1 MGLVSELIWKIKIK
15 VEVRILGIG
24 GSFEEEIEIVNLF

>member
-15 VEVRILGIG
+15 LEGKIVGIG
-24 GSFEEEIEIVNLF
+24 GSFEEEIEMVNLF